1 MPYDQE
7 PCSIIAALPVYS
19 RAWSAL
25 ESAVIDEKPL
35 MNPLALTRSWTLVS
49 MSSTA
54 GSDQAFAL
62 PAKTLSNTSGPACR
76 SKRNSSHIMFVHRDC
91 PPREMGAILASL
103 NFGTRLMLSSQDCGG

>member
-19 RAWSAL
+19 RAWSAF
-25 ESAVIDEKPL
+25 ESAVMEEKPL
-35 MNPLALTRSWTLVS
+35 MKPFAFTRSWTLVS

-62 PAKTLSNTSGPACR
+62 PAKTLSNTSEPACR
-76 SKRNSSHIMFVHRDC
+76 SSRHSSHIMLVQRDW
-91 PPREMGAILASL
+91 PPSENGARPLGL
-103 NFGTRLMLSSQDCGG
+103 NL